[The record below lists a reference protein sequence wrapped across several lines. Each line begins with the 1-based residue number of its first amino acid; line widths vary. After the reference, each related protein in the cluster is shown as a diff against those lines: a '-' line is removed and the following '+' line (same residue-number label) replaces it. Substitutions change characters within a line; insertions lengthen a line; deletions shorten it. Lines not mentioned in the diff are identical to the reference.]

1 MSLAEEGWQSVGEY
15 ASFAVNTVTGA
26 KVIGEFGNSIDLAV
40 VRTDAGLDVIQDR
53 CPHQGVAFT
62 ERGCLNDQKQLVCT
76 WHNWVFNLPTG
87 TDTDLPGV
95 TLQPIKSV
103 VAEGQ
108 LWVLP
113 DPDIF

>member
-1 MSLAEEGWQSVGEY
+1 MSLADEGWQRLGEC

-26 KVIGEFGNSIDLAV
+26 KVTGEYGNTIQLAI
-40 VRTDAGLDVIQDR
+40 VRTPVGLDVIQDR

-62 ERGCLNDQKQLVCT
+62 ERGCLNDQNQLVCT

-87 TDTDLPGV
+87 TDTEAPGV
-95 TLQPIKSV
+95 TLQPIKSQV
-103 VAEGQ
+103 SDGE

-113 DPDIF
+113 DPDTF